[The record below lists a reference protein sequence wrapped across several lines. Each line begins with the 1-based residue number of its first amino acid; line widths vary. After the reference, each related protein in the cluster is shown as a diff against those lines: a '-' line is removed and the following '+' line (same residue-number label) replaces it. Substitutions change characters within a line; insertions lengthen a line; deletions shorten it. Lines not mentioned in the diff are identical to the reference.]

1 MLICAAVIFG
11 AAQHGVALAVAAD
24 WKYDAVFSC
33 GQGGGSNINIL
44 ACFAGS
50 ASGAATDLSVTRDGL
65 QRLYQLPQLANV
77 QSTNGMLYMR
87 ANVDIP
93 DGMIIDDTGLHVL
106 LPEHFQ
112 LVAQNSQEHL
122 VLGVKITE
130 IRGRKVVYQQE
141 VGQYGVI
148 KVGN

>member
-1 MLICAAVIFG
+1 
-11 AAQHGVALAVAAD
+11 
-24 WKYDAVFSC
+24 
-33 GQGGGSNINIL
+33 
-44 ACFAGS
+44 
-50 ASGAATDLSVTRDGL
+50 
-65 QRLYQLPQLANV
+65 
-77 QSTNGMLYMR
+77 MR
-87 ANVDIP
+87 TNVDFP
-93 DGMIIDDTGLHVL
+93 DRMIIDDTGLHVL
-106 LPEHFQ
+106 LLEHFQ